1 MHDIYSEAF
10 KYIPNCLFM
19 QAQADTAQADTEDK
33 IMAELCKQF
42 ELHPNQITE

>member
-19 QAQADTAQADTEDK
+19 QAQADTEDK